1 MWQHKINLLIQMKN
15 NMTSDFDDGDKG
27 KVEKEDSAY
36 FTQFENVINE
46 IKSQLHTTNP
56 AELARLN
63 SAISILLASDLP
75 AKILKSLKS
84 LQAAVDKEE
93 QRAEQNRLSDQEER
107 SRDAEAARLMEERI
121 ASLEREAKEA
131 EQHQAFKN
139 QNTNFLAEEE
149 KRIAKTRDITNRIQR
164 GDDIPQE
171 ELEQLLKSDD
181 QRKADQVHC
190 KAMLQYQKEINDR
203 HTKSGTEVKKW
214 NEAIKSPKSLDADKK
229 IAQQNLAKAEA
240 RHEKNTL
247 IKKEVD
253 EHKKALDDIKK
264 RKRTEDNKFLEQIE
278 NVPNTDPRKPKLT
291 KFAQRMKEQHKEEDK
306 NLGIMQ
312 EAQEIGNKYRA
323 NFELT
328 ARGSVGTPP
337 LHKGSS
343 KGTGRE

>member
-1 MWQHKINLLIQMKN
+1 MAD
-15 NMTSDFDDGDKG
+15 DFDDENMG
-27 KVEKEDSAY
+27 KEDSAY
-36 FTQFENVINE
+36 FIQFENVIND

-63 SAISILLASDLP
+63 SAISSLLASNLP
-75 AKILKSLKS
+75 AKILKSLES
-84 LQAAVDKEE
+84 LQAAVAKEE
-93 QRAEQNRLSDQEER
+93 QRAEQNIAYRHEEEAVTKMQEQIEF
-107 SRDAEAARLMEERI
+107 
-121 ASLEREAKEA
+121 LEREAKEDK
-131 EQHQAFKN
+131 QHQDFKD
-139 QNTNFLAEEE
+139 QNMNFLAEEE
-149 KRIAKTRDITNRIQR
+149 KRIAKTKDITSRIQR
-164 GDDIPQE
+164 GGDIRQE

-181 QRKADQVHC
+181 QRKADQAHY

-214 NEAIKSPKSLDADKK
+214 NEAIKNPKSLDAKDANKK

-264 RKRTEDNKFLEQIE
+264 RKRKEDNKFLEQIE
-278 NVPNTDPRKPKLT
+278 NVPNTDHRKPKLT

-323 NFELT
+323 NLEHT